1 MAGGNL
7 PALART
13 SQLEVL
19 IMSRSSDFSIFEK
32 YPAFRIMKNTMK
44 VNFVPIDDLIP
55 GNIYGITLTLAYA
68 RPILA
73 LGRRM
78 LEYHF
83 VFMNGD
89 FILADGSLK
98 TLGRALN
105 SGAKVVM
112 APSLR
117 VIAEKTENIFFQKVQ
132 KGVLEIKPR
141 EFLKMS
147 LPHLHPTTLG
157 KMINFR
163 DYHTIHPNQL
173 FWKVDDNTL
182 LGKYFLIFMLAIK
195 PQRVVH
201 KINSWCDYG
210 FVPEFCPQIPIKVFG
225 ESDEFLMIETQE
237 KDKEKELLRHGPLEV
252 GSTQKS
258 LSEWLTPGH
267 LRNFQHEVLFHAGE
281 LPLKLSKAQMDFNS
295 FISKVNLQKVTLKKY
310 ANHFYWKSGL
320 RCWLDKRLENQI
332 FQIPQELSSGN
343 KLNAWIQGI
352 RRKMSTI
359 CSRNQAYS
367 WSDEE
372 LIMEPRLALL
382 EEKLKKNVIL
392 ADHKMIIVDQN
403 TLISV
408 ICLLRRILKNKKTE
422 ISLVVLSKDP
432 QTNRSIL
439 SKFKKSKEQIFI
451 TSDFPSAANCKLLK
465 IKSRNALF
473 FLLPE
478 KQYQNIQVDKA
489 LVELRFLEFN
499 HKITKESVPDKS
511 FWLLKKTFHFFKSI
525 SIDPKEVA
533 KKSLLRILF
542 GDSLTL
548 PEKRFNKWKVRIPYE
563 FLAEIQE
570 GALTASLQARNRAL
584 KTRTLR
590 LGSNLV
596 HLTCPYSDEDILFPR
611 IRIPLLY
618 RLNSILNRLL
628 YENNLLEKQ
637 RRQAPK
643 ISGTISSQAALCV
656 IRLRRERP
664 FS

>member
-1 MAGGNL
+1 
-7 PALART
+7 
-13 SQLEVL
+13 
-19 IMSRSSDFSIFEK
+19 
-32 YPAFRIMKNTMK
+32 
-44 VNFVPIDDLIP
+44 
-55 GNIYGITLTLAYA
+55 
-68 RPILA
+68 
-73 LGRRM
+73 
-78 LEYHF
+78 
-83 VFMNGD
+83 
-89 FILADGSLK
+89 
-98 TLGRALN
+98 
-105 SGAKVVM
+105 
-112 APSLR
+112 
-117 VIAEKTENIFFQKVQ
+117 
-132 KGVLEIKPR
+132 
-141 EFLKMS
+141 
-147 LPHLHPTTLG
+147 
-157 KMINFR
+157 
-163 DYHTIHPNQL
+163 
-173 FWKVDDNTL
+173 
-182 LGKYFLIFMLAIK
+182 MLAIK